1 MGLEEGDMNIVETED
16 MWVLSAARRL
26 AIRDV
31 GAASEELS
39 PGLLREAE
47 ALGVRQAGPWTF
59 IARNLPKDGKT
70 LFDWRIC
77 LPIERPESYAGEFEL
92 IHLEPIIVASAT
104 HRGSLRTLFSKGYAP
119 LVAEIEHSRHVF
131 SGESREVYHDWRG
144 AGSPYHVIE
153 IQFGLAR

>member
-1 MGLEEGDMNIVETED
+1 MQIVETED
-16 MWVLSAARRL
+16 MWVLSIARRL

-31 GAASEELS
+31 GTVAEELS
-39 PGLLREAE
+39 PVLLQEAE
-47 ALGVRQAGPWTF
+47 ALGIRQAGPWTF
-59 IARNLPKDGKT
+59 IARNLPRDGKT

-77 LPIERPESYAGEFEL
+77 LPVDKPDRYAGALDL

-104 HRGSLRTLFSKGYAP
+104 HRGSLRTLFSRGYAP
-119 LVAEIEHSRHVF
+119 LVADIEHSRHVF

-144 AGSPYHVIE
+144 AGAPYHLIE

>member
-1 MGLEEGDMNIVETED
+1 MQIVETED
-16 MWVLSAARRL
+16 MWVLSVARRL

-31 GAASEELS
+31 GAAAAELS
-39 PGLLREAE
+39 PALLREAE
-47 ALGVRQAGPWTF
+47 ALGIRQAGPWTF

-70 LFDWRIC
+70 MFDWRIC
-77 LPIERPESYAGEFEL
+77 LPVDKPDQYAGALDL

-104 HRGSLRTLFSKGYAP
+104 HRGSLRTLFSRGYAP
-119 LVAEIEHSRHVF
+119 LVADIEHSRHVF

-144 AGSPYHVIE
+144 PGSPYQRIE